1 MFCMKCGSQL
11 ADDAKFCT
19 TCGTATDN
27 VGAMPSGMATADAT
41 GSVPTVPPSTMVPP
55 GGQGVSPMV
64 AEGAMPATGV
74 AQAVPPMAADGG
86 MPPTGNGQQVGDMP
100 MAALPPDQ
108 NNANAYGAGQPGA
121 VGVDEFPSTKNNFT
135 YRKRSFW
142 DILSGK

>member
-27 VGAMPSGMATADAT
+27 VGAVPSGIATADGT
-41 GSVPTVPPSTMVPP
+41 GSVPTVPPSAMVPP
-55 GGQGVSPMV
+55 GGQG
-64 AEGAMPATGV
+64 
-74 AQAVPPMAADGG
+74 VPPMAADGG

>member
-86 MPPTGNGQQVGDMP
+86 CHQPVMANKLETCRWQHCLQIKIMP
-100 MAALPPDQ
+100 MHMVQVSLVQ
-108 NNANAYGAGQPGA
+108 
-121 VGVDEFPSTKNNFT
+121 
-135 YRKRSFW
+135 
-142 DILSGK
+142 